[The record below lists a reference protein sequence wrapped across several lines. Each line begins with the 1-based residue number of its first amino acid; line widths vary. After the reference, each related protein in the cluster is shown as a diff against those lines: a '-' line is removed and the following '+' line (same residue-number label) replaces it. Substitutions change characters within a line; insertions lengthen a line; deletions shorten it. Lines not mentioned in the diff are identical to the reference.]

1 MLTTLLQSGLDQA
14 VETAAQPQEMTMSLF
29 DLFLKGGALMWVLLA
44 LSIIAI
50 YILGKKWWM
59 IRKAGKIDGNFMREI
74 RSLMHDGKTRSA
86 ISLCGRYDSPVA
98 RMVEKGIER
107 AGRPLPD
114 IQAAIENTANIE
126 VARLE
131 KGLPTLATIAGG
143 APMIGFLGTVMGMVQ
158 AFFNMASAGNN
169 IDITLLS
176 GGIYVA
182 MITTVGGLIVGIIA
196 YFGYNYLTSQI
207 SDLVF
212 KMESTTIG
220 FMDML
225 NARQEGSSGAGADRD
240 GGAAAEG
247 NAAAGRESGTDK
259 E

>member
-14 VETAAQPQEMTMSLF
+14 VETVPQPQEMTMSLF

-212 KMESTTIG
+212 KMESTTID
-220 FMDML
+220 FMDLL
-225 NARQEGSSGAGADRD
+225 NSQQESVPAGGSAG
-240 GGAAAEG
+240 EV
-247 NAAAGRESGTDK
+247 NNAAGRTATADK
-259 E
+259 Q

>member
-14 VETAAQPQEMTMSLF
+14 VETVPQPQEMTMSLF

-59 IRKAGKIDGNFMREI
+59 IRKAGKIDGNFIREI
-74 RSLMHDGKTRSA
+74 RSLMHDGKTKSA
-86 ISLCGRYDSPVA
+86 ISLCSRYDSPVA

-114 IQAAIENTANIE
+114 IQTAIENTANIE

-143 APMIGFLGTVMGMVQ
+143 AQMIGFLGTVMGMVQ

-212 KMESTTIG
+212 KMESTTID
-220 FMDML
+220 FMDLL
-225 NARQEGSSGAGADRD
+225 NSQQESVPAGGSAG
-240 GGAAAEG
+240 EV
-247 NAAAGRESGTDK
+247 NNAAGRTATADK
-259 E
+259 Q

>member
-14 VETAAQPQEMTMSLF
+14 VETVPQPQEMTMSLF

-59 IRKAGKIDGNFMREI
+59 IRKAGKIDGNFIREI
-74 RSLMHDGKTRSA
+74 RSLMHDGKTKSA
-86 ISLCGRYDSPVA
+86 ISLCSRYDSPVA

-114 IQAAIENTANIE
+114 IQTAIENTANIE

-212 KMESTTIG
+212 KMESTTID
-220 FMDML
+220 FMDLL
-225 NARQEGSSGAGADRD
+225 NSQQESVPAGGSAGEVNN
-240 GGAAAEG
+240 AEG
-247 NAAAGRESGTDK
+247 RTATADK
-259 E
+259 Q